1 MLGARRSGAAAGDLV
16 AVPAHG
22 PTRMDI
28 AHVASGTV
36 STTASDRLA
45 DRYATALY
53 ALADEQGALDR
64 AVQEMEALGRLID
77 ASADLRRFLQSPLID
92 VHTAQ
97 KALREV
103 LTGQGFSKLILDFAG
118 VVVANRRARELRAIV
133 AGFAAL
139 VAERRGVVVA
149 HVATARPLSP
159 TQEQALRAR
168 LIEAGYARVEIATTV
183 DPEILGGMTLRVGA
197 RLYDTSLRSRLQ
209 RLQYAMKG
217 AA

>member
-1 MLGARRSGAAAGDLV
+1 
-16 AVPAHG
+16 
-22 PTRMDI
+22 MDN
-28 AHVASGTV
+28 AHVASGTA

-53 ALADEQGALDR
+53 ALADEQGALDS

-77 ASADLRRFLQSPLID
+77 ASADLQRMLASPLID
-92 VHTAQ
+92 VQTSE
-97 KALREV
+97 KALRAV
-103 LTGQGFSKLILDFAG
+103 LTEQGFSKLILDFAS
-118 VVVANRRARELRAIV
+118 VVLANRRARELRAIIT
-133 AGFAAL
+133 GFAAL
-139 VAERRGVVVA
+139 VAARRGVVVA
-149 HVATARPLSP
+149 QVATARPLSP
-159 TQEQALRAR
+159 TQEAALRAR

-183 DPEILGGMTLRVGA
+183 DPELLGGMTLRVGA

>member
-1 MLGARRSGAAAGDLV
+1 
-16 AVPAHG
+16 
-22 PTRMDI
+22 MDN
-28 AHVASGTV
+28 AHVASGTA
-36 STTASDRLA
+36 STTASGRLA

-53 ALADEQGALDR
+53 ALADEQGVLDR
-64 AVQEMEALGRLID
+64 AVQEMEDLGRLID
-77 ASADLRRFLQSPLID
+77 ASDDLRRLLESPLID

-97 KALREV
+97 KALRAVQTER
-103 LTGQGFSKLILDFAG
+103 GFSKLLLDFAS
-118 VVVANRRARELRAIV
+118 VVVANRRARDLRAIV

-139 VAERRGVVVA
+139 VATRRGVIVA

-168 LIEAGYARVEIATTV
+168 LIEAGYARIDIDTTV
-183 DPEILGGMTLRVGA
+183 DPELLGGMTLRVGA